1 MRTFPLRIGTPD
13 GLLFEGEVQRIV
25 CRSITGDL
33 AILAGHCNFCTALGM
48 GEAHVILENG
58 TSRSAACIGG
68 MLTVMDGNCS
78 LLATT
83 WEWKEDINE
92 ERAQA
97 ARKRAEEM
105 IAKGGHPLLAADAQF
120 GTAANDVD
128 MVNGAWNLE
137 RLAGVYADFVDRYQP
152 VLDALQRTL
161 AEQDAARL
169 NVQNGQK
176 ITVQAGEAA
185 IALPV
190 QIIDYLPAGYIGY
203 PVGLAPTVSLAEP
216 VSVAVGV

>member
-83 WEWKEDINE
+83 WEMAGGHRRRPRWKSQ
-92 ERAQA
+92 RACPG
-97 ARKRAEEM
+97 KL
-105 IAKGGHPLLAADAQF
+105 AKGGLSDKEYKIVEAK
-120 GTAANDVD
+120 
-128 MVNGAWNLE
+128 
-137 RLAGVYADFVDRYQP
+137 
-152 VLDALQRTL
+152 LQRAL
-161 AEQDAARL
+161 VRL
-169 NVQNGQK
+169 SVKRLRNNERGQFCLENG
-176 ITVQAGEAA
+176 V
-185 IALPV
+185 
-190 QIIDYLPAGYIGY
+190 
-203 PVGLAPTVSLAEP
+203 
-216 VSVAVGV
+216 